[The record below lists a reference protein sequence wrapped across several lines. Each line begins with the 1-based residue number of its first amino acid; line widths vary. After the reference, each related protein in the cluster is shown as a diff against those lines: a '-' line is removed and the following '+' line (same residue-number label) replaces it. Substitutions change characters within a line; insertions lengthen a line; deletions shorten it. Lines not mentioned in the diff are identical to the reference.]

1 MRAIVALL
9 LAFALCWCPARA
21 AADELAPPAV
31 RNPAGGTITLP
42 VTGDATARGDSAD
55 RAPVRGITM
64 AYAAADA
71 ARPIRRQRS
80 APRDIYHPSVPM
92 GETRSAWTAPA
103 VSPTPFALTAGEA
116 MTPLRGRVALNITR
130 ISDERDLVDIPGR
143 AWNSD
148 GEVRAV
154 SLEVVSPRHILR
166 LGSVRVPVHASASI
180 HAYTSERALFDEL
193 RNVVEEELLGAGQ
206 SILDNHDT
214 GGREHSIGGEDLLG
228 TTPLW
233 KLRFGVKV
241 PLPRV
246 RLGCYHLL
254 TSVSAG
260 LTLPAF
266 GANTE
271 AGNEDVQ
278 PDFTLAYA
286 LPFSRK
292 LWLTGAAT
300 VSLPGSTERFDELGV
315 DTSDVLFGW
324 NGNLEYWFNP
334 CWAVALGLQYQ
345 TSYIDGTG
353 LAMDEDSTFFN
364 IGILWRPHPRHTIH
378 LVWSENPQTGIG
390 FGAERDHDGAQKDAD
405 FTFLL
410 GWRYSL

>member
-1 MRAIVALL
+1 MRALVALV
-9 LAFALCWCPARA
+9 LAFALCWCPAHA

-31 RNPAGGTITLP
+31 RDPAAGSGTLP
-42 VTGDATARGDSAD
+42 RTAVASTPGDLVG
-55 RAPVRGITM
+55 RAPVREITI
-64 AYAAADA
+64 AYATADA
-71 ARPIRRQRS
+71 ARPIRRQRA
-80 APRDIYHPSVPM
+80 APRDIYHPSMPM

-103 VSPTPFALTAGEA
+103 ASPTPFALTAGEA

-130 ISDERDLVDIPGR
+130 ISDERNLVDIPGR
-143 AWNSD
+143 EWNSD
-148 GEVRAV
+148 GEVRVV
-154 SLEVVSPRHILR
+154 SVEIVSPRHILR

-180 HAYTSERALFDEL
+180 HAYTVEDGIFEEL
-193 RNVVEEELLGAGQ
+193 RNAVEEGPFSAGDA
-206 SILDNHDT
+206 ILDNHDI
-214 GGREHSIGGEDLLG
+214 GGREHSIDGQDLLG

-241 PLPRV
+241 PLPRA
-246 RLGCYHLL
+246 RIGCYHLL
-254 TSVSAG
+254 TSVSLG
-260 LTLPAF
+260 VTLPAF
-266 GANTE
+266 GANAE

-278 PDFTLAYA
+278 PDVTLAYA

-300 VSLPGSTERFDELGV
+300 VSIPGSTERFDELGV

-324 NGNLEYWFNP
+324 HGNLEYWFNP
-334 CWAVALGLQYQ
+334 CWAAALGFQYQ

-353 LAMDEDSTFFN
+353 LAMDEDSTYLN

-378 LVWSENPQTGIG
+378 LVWSENPQEQIG
-390 FGAERDHDGAQKDAD
+390 FGTTRDHDGAQKDAD